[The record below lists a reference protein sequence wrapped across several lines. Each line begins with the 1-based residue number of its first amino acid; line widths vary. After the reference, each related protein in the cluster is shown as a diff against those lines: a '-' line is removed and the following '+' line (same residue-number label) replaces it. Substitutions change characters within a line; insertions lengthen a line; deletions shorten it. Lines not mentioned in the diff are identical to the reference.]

1 MEIFVVVSII
11 ILLIIYYKVFRIFD
25 EVKKIKQLLE
35 ENKLN

>member
-1 MEIFVVVSII
+1 MEILVVVSIV

-35 ENKLN
+35 ENKLK